1 MRVVKENLVRRRSR
15 HLAGAGELQP
25 RCRGC
30 CGRARVRRAPRAC
43 GTGRAR
49 PSRPYRESSA
59 CVAFTAFRFEPAFDA
74 PQFLSILHCENV
86 LNLGVKRIRA
96 MEDADR
102 SSKLSASNDELL
114 LLAVRIVCLGFLGYW
129 SLILIRPFLTI
140 IVWSIIIA
148 IALYPIFDWLSA
160 KLYGHRAL
168 AAVAV
173 TILSLLVMLG
183 PATWLALSLA
193 ETVRT
198 LLARLGDGTLTFPPP
213 SDAIKAWPLIGEKIY
228 ESWLLASTNLRALVI
243 EAAPHL
249 KPLGSSLL
257 NAAGSIGINLLKFI
271 IAVVIS
277 GFLLIPGPSLIHSIK
292 NVLSRVAARGEEFVD
307 LAGATIRNVSRG
319 IIGIAI
325 LQALLAGV
333 GLLFAGVPAAG
344 LFSLLVLVFGIIQIG
359 PSVILL
365 PLIIWSWFTM
375 DTTTAVL
382 FTLYMVPVNLLDNM
396 LRPLVA
402 KGLSTPM
409 PVILIGVLGGTLVH
423 GMIGLFVGPI
433 VLSIAWQLLVVWTR
447 DTSRS
452 TPTAP

>member
-1 MRVVKENLVRRRSR
+1 M
-15 HLAGAGELQP
+15 
-25 RCRGC
+25 
-30 CGRARVRRAPRAC
+30 
-43 GTGRAR
+43 
-49 PSRPYRESSA
+49 
-59 CVAFTAFRFEPAFDA
+59 
-74 PQFLSILHCENV
+74 
-86 LNLGVKRIRA
+86 
-96 MEDADR
+96 
-102 SSKLSASNDELL
+102 
-114 LLAVRIVCLGFLGYW
+114 
-129 SLILIRPFLTI
+129 ILIRPFLTI

-148 IALYPIFDWLSA
+148 VALYPIFDWLSA

-168 AAVAV
+168 AAIAI

-193 ETVRT
+193 ETVWI

-213 SDAIKAWPLIGEKIY
+213 SEAVKAWPLIGEKIY

-257 NAAGSIGINLLKFI
+257 NAAGSMGINLLKFI

-277 GFLLIPGPSLIHSIK
+277 GFLLVPGPSLIHSIK
-292 NVLSRVAARGEEFVD
+292 NVLGRVAAARGEEFVD

-325 LQALLAGV
+325 LQALLAGI

-344 LFSLLVLVFGIIQIG
+344 LFSFLVLVLGIFQIG

-365 PLIIWSWFTM
+365 PLVIWSWFAM
-375 DTTTAVL
+375 DTAMAVL
-382 FTLYMVPVNLLDNM
+382 FTLYIVPVNLLDNI

-433 VLSIAWQLLVVWTR
+433 VLSIAWQLLVVGHATVRKASMWSGKTGEFR
-447 DTSRS
+447 YF
-452 TPTAP
+452 P

>member
-1 MRVVKENLVRRRSR
+1 
-15 HLAGAGELQP
+15 
-25 RCRGC
+25 
-30 CGRARVRRAPRAC
+30 
-43 GTGRAR
+43 
-49 PSRPYRESSA
+49 
-59 CVAFTAFRFEPAFDA
+59 
-74 PQFLSILHCENV
+74 
-86 LNLGVKRIRA
+86 
-96 MEDADR
+96 
-102 SSKLSASNDELL
+102 
-114 LLAVRIVCLGFLGYW
+114 LAVRIVCLGFLGYW

-148 IALYPIFDWLSA
+148 VALYPIFDWLSA

-344 LFSLLVLVFGIIQIG
+344 LFSFLVLVLGIIQIG

-365 PLIIWSWFTM
+365 PLIVWSWFAM
-375 DTTTAVL
+375 DTAMAVL
-382 FTLYMVPVNLLDNM
+382 FTLYMVPVNLLDNI

-409 PVILIGVLGGTLVH
+409 PVILLGVLGGTLVH

-433 VLSIAWQLLVVWTR
+433 VLSIGWQLLVVWIR
-447 DTSRS
+447 DE
-452 TPTAP
+452 PNAKEVVG

>member
-1 MRVVKENLVRRRSR
+1 
-15 HLAGAGELQP
+15 
-25 RCRGC
+25 
-30 CGRARVRRAPRAC
+30 
-43 GTGRAR
+43 
-49 PSRPYRESSA
+49 
-59 CVAFTAFRFEPAFDA
+59 
-74 PQFLSILHCENV
+74 
-86 LNLGVKRIRA
+86 

-148 IALYPIFDWLSA
+148 VALYPIFDWLSA

-193 ETVRT
+193 EIVRT

-213 SDAIKAWPLIGEKIY
+213 ADAIKAWPLIGEKIY

-277 GFLLIPGPSLIHSIK
+277 GFLLVPGPSLIHSIK

-333 GLLFAGVPAAG
+333 ALLFAGVPAAG
-344 LFSLLVLVFGIIQIG
+344 LFSFLVLVLGIIQIG

-365 PLIIWSWFTM
+365 PLIVWSWFAM
-375 DTTTAVL
+375 DTAMAVL
-382 FTLYMVPVNLLDNM
+382 FTLYMVPVNLLDNI

-409 PVILIGVLGGTLVH
+409 PVILLGVLGGTLVH
-423 GMIGLFVGPI
+423 GLIGLFVGPI
-433 VLSIAWQLLVVWTR
+433 VLSIGWQLLVVWIR
-447 DTSRS
+447 DE
-452 TPTAP
+452 PNAKEVVG

>member
-1 MRVVKENLVRRRSR
+1 M
-15 HLAGAGELQP
+15 QDDD
-25 RCRGC
+25 
-30 CGRARVRRAPRAC
+30 RAP
-43 GTGRAR
+43 
-49 PSRPYRESSA
+49 
-59 CVAFTAFRFEPAFDA
+59 
-74 PQFLSILHCENV
+74 
-86 LNLGVKRIRA
+86 
-96 MEDADR
+96 
-102 SSKLSASNDELL
+102 KLITSNDELL
-114 LLAVRIVCLGFLGYW
+114 LLAIRIICLGFLGYW

-148 IALYPIFDWLSA
+148 VALYPIFDWLSA
-160 KLYGHRAL
+160 RLYGHRAV
-168 AAVAV
+168 AAALI

-193 ETVRT
+193 ETVRA
-198 LLARLGDGTLTFPPP
+198 LLARLGDGTLTLPPP
-213 SDAIKAWPLIGEKIY
+213 SEAVKAWPLIGEKIY
-228 ESWLLASTNLRALVI
+228 QSWLLASTNLRALVL

-257 NAAGSIGINLLKFI
+257 TAAGSMGINLLKFI
-271 IAVVIS
+271 IAVGIS

-292 NVLSRVAARGEEFVD
+292 NVLSHVAATRGEEFVD

-325 LQALLAGV
+325 LQALLAGI

-344 LFSLLVLVFGIIQIG
+344 LFSFLVLVLGIIQIG

-365 PLIIWSWFTM
+365 PLIIWSWFAM
-375 DTTTAVL
+375 DTTTAAL
-382 FTLYMVPVNLLDNM
+382 FTLYMVPVNLLDNI

-409 PVILIGVLGGTLVH
+409 PVILVGVLGGTLVH

-433 VLSIAWQLLVVWTR
+433 VLSIAWQLLVIWTR
-447 DTSRS
+447 DEPS
-452 TPTAP
+452 AKEVVG